1 MVISWL
7 ALSIIDKSIKADAI
21 SVWYMLVVLYV
32 PIDTLCNSQMHF
44 LFFFIVATA
53 ECCYEFF
60 YLARTIAISFSRN
73 DLLPNYARAR
83 ARRSWLQFSCT
94 IIYNHHWFTF
104 FPIYAVPIDCIKII
118 SQWTLFIKK
127 NVISFVKEE
136 FFIPIFCHVVK
147 FH

>member
-21 SVWYMLVVLYV
+21 SVWYMLVVLYRYV
-32 PIDTLCNSQMHF
+32 VQLSNAFS
-44 LFFFIVATA
+44 FFFLSSQQQNVATS
-53 ECCYEFF
+53 FF

-94 IIYNHHWFTF
+94 IIYNHHRFTF

-136 FFIPIFCHVVK
+136 FFTPMFCHVVK